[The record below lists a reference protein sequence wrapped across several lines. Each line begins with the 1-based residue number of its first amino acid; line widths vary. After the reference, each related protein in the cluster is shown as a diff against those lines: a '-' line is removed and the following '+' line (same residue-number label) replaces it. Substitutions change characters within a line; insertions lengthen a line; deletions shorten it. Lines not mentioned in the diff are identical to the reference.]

1 MKSVVNCYVSLGLGY
16 TKEKQQETSLVIY
29 KNSFEEEL
37 RHQTEAYYTQESA
50 QFISTNTVVD
60 YTKKVEARLNEENR
74 RVDQYLHH
82 DSRTELLS
90 CCETV
95 LIKRHLET
103 LWQEIPQLLQ
113 DEKVEGKENKNKNLF
128 KCEKRNINDFFL
140 NLDLARMYK
149 LLNCVPNGLAPLR
162 NELEKHVQS
171 EGLKAIERVI
181 EEAEKEPKIFVE
193 AIFAVI
199 KRYNDLVSGPFV
211 NDSGFVAALD
221 KACRRFIND
230 TSVAK
235 KAGITGPSRTPELL
249 ARYADRLL
257 KKSAKN
263 PEEAEM
269 EQTLTNVMTVF
280 KYIEEKDV
288 FMTFYSKSLAKRLIQ
303 GTSASEDMESNMIAK
318 LKVIYLFLYKM

>member
-1 MKSVVNCYVSLGLGY
+1 MVFVS
-16 TKEKQQETSLVIY
+16 SL
-29 KNSFEEEL
+29 
-37 RHQTEAYYTQESA
+37 
-50 QFISTNTVVD
+50 
-60 YTKKVEARLNEENR
+60 
-74 RVDQYLHH
+74 
-82 DSRTELLS
+82 LLL
-90 CCETV
+90 TW
-95 LIKRHLET
+95 T
-103 LWQEIPQLLQ
+103 
-113 DEKVEGKENKNKNLF
+113 
-128 KCEKRNINDFFL
+128 
-140 NLDLARMYK
+140 NLDLARMYQ
-149 LLNCVPNGLAPLR
+149 LLSCVPNGLAPLR

-171 EGLKAIERVI
+171 EGLKAAERVI
-181 EEAEKEPKIFVE
+181 EEAEKDPKIYVE
-193 AIFAVI
+193 ALFAVI
-199 KRYNDLVSGPFV
+199 RRYHDLVSGPFV

-235 KAGITGPSRTPELL
+235 KVGIKGPSRTPELL

-303 GTSASEDMESNMIAK
+303 GTSASEDIESNMIAK
-318 LKVIYLFLYKM
+318 LKVCLLFCDLQLQFTDVIASLVRLWV